1 MIAILE
7 KKIHIAFNS
16 KENKRITQPILDYLP
31 NTLYYFTAYI
41 EETGQEDENIE
52 YFEDNCAYLKDKI
65 PQLDI
70 VRKEVDYTDYIQI
83 IQELSK
89 IIKKAREE
97 DPNTSIFINVGS
109 GSKITAIASIE
120 ASKLWDCDVYYVY
133 STQYDPSGEG
143 PVHKGEMKIKIPITF
158 PIKKPDKKI
167 IEILKFIQKL
177 IEKRYKLKPADKT
190 TRKFIYKKNLI
201 EELFEEE
208 LITLIKENKDDRK
221 LQASKYMKSRKYL
234 KPMDQELDFIDISD
248 DKRNKKIYLT
258 EQGEELLEIFKY
270 QIY

>member
-1 MIAILE
+1 VIAIL
-7 KKIHIAFNS
+7 KKQIHIAFNS
-16 KENKRITQPILDYLP
+16 KEKKRITQPILDYLP
-31 NTLYYFTAYI
+31 NKLYYFTAYI

-52 YFEDNCAYLKDKI
+52 YFEENCTYLRDNL
-65 PQLDI
+65 PQLEI
-70 VRKEVDYTDYIQI
+70 VRKKVDYTDYIQI

-89 IIKKAREE
+89 IIKEEREE
-97 DPNTSIFINVGS
+97 DPNTSVFINVGS
-109 GSKITAIASIE
+109 GSKISAIASIE

-143 PVHKGEMKIKIPITF
+143 PVHKGEMKIKTPITF
-158 PIKKPDKKI
+158 PIRKPDKKI
-167 IEILKFIQKL
+167 IEILKFIQDL
-177 IEKRYKLKPADKT
+177 IEKRYKNKPADES

-201 EELFEEE
+201 EQLFDKE
-208 LITLIKENKDDRK
+208 LITLINENSDDRK

-258 EQGEELLEIFKY
+258 EQGKELLQIFKY